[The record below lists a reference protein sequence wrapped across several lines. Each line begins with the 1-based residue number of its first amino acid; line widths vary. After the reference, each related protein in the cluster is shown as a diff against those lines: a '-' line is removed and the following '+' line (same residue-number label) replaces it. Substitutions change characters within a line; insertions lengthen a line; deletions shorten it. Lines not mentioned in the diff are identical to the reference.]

1 MRTYK
6 HSLFDIFK
14 SKKRC
19 DIWTKEYWK
28 NYAENVHQKLI
39 PDHPFLI
46 LVNNLKQPLH
56 ARNSFTNQIFW
67 KRIFKKALKKLTLF
81 FFLTACHLYV
91 TRMSPVCFSYVL
103 VCHSYVTRLWFYHK
117 PYQIFSKVV
126 MLLLIH
132 SKFVSFA
139 TSIRNFLIYH
149 FFVRKCRARYFF
161 VRNC

>member
-14 SKKRC
+14 SKKRY

-28 NYAENVHQKLI
+28 SYAENVHQKLI

-91 TRMSPVCFSYVL
+91 TRMYSYATCMFLVCTRMSF
-103 VCHSYVTRLWFYHK
+103 VCHS
-117 PYQIFSKVV
+117 SVV
-126 MLLLIH
+126 LPWTLSNFFKGGDLATDSFKNCHLCHFH
-132 SKFVSFA
+132 SKLSSLSLF
-139 TSIRNFLIYH
+139 
-149 FFVRKCRARYFF
+149 C
-161 VRNC
+161 